1 MQDGLKTPK
10 NNTKRHKMEE
20 NNDKIE
26 LFKKILIKSESIG
39 RWREFLSKIEDWSSV
54 SVTIGQNN
62 VRKLENERQK
72 LIMDF
77 FENNMKDFGVCFN
90 EK

>member
-1 MQDGLKTPK
+1 
-10 NNTKRHKMEE
+10 MEE

-26 LFKKILIKSESIG
+26 LFKKILRKSESIG

-62 VRKLENERQK
+62 IRKLENERQK

-77 FENNMKDFGVCFN
+77 FENNMKDFGVDFN